1 MSSKYDK
8 ERFSDENAIH
18 VARPSNKELGQ
29 FLKQSMD
36 ILADELHAEFGYDT
50 CSDDEKLN
58 ILVELFERGWI
69 E

>member
-8 ERFSDENAIH
+8 ERFETT
-18 VARPSNKELGQ
+18 RPSNKELGR

>member
-8 ERFSDENAIH
+8 ERFETT
-18 VARPSNKELGQ
+18 RP
-29 FLKQSMD
+29 KQSMD